1 MILLCYGT
9 RPEWIKIKPLVKAF
23 EGKVKYKIVFTGQH
37 PHLHGGEY
45 DQCLDIIDGKNRLDS
60 IIESVMNEINFDGVD
75 AVLVQ
80 GDTATGFAVALSAF
94 NHKISVIHLEA
105 GLRTYDLDHPYPE
118 EGYRQMLSR
127 ITDIHLCPT
136 KTAKAHLLR
145 DSVGGVVHV
154 VGNTVL
160 DNLVGVETS
169 YGDEVLV
176 TIHRRENHHIID
188 EWMRELDKLDQN
200 ITLICHPNPAVQRA
214 VEKLKNVNVIQPL
227 SHDKMIE
234 RIANCKFL
242 ITDSG
247 GLQEEGSF
255 LNKKIIICRKT
266 TERPEVLEHHGVLCT
281 EPKNLGGLVES
292 MKNEY
297 IIDKPCPFGD
307 GKTSQKIMDIIM
319 RKNRSENVK

>member
-9 RPEWIKIKPLVKAF
+9 RPEWIKIKPLVQTF
-23 EGKVKYKIVFTGQH
+23 EGRIPFKILFTGQH
-37 PHLHGGEY
+37 QDIAAGRF
-45 DQCLDIIDGKNRLDS
+45 DQSLGIVDGTNRLDS
-60 IIESVMNEINFDGVD
+60 IFSSVMNKIDFEGVS

-94 NHKISVIHLEA
+94 NHKIPVIHLEA
-105 GLRTYDLDHPYPE
+105 GLRTYDLEHPYPE
-118 EGYRQMLSR
+118 EGYRQMISR
-127 ITDIHLCPT
+127 ITNIHLCPT
-136 KTAKAHLLR
+136 KISKSQLLR
-145 DSVGGVVHV
+145 DSVGGEIHV

-160 DNLVGVETS
+160 DNLIGVEPS

-188 EWMRELDKLDQN
+188 EWMKEIDNLDEE
-200 ITLICHPNPAVQRA
+200 ITVIRHPNPVVQNA
-214 VEKLKNVNVIQPL
+214 IEKLKNVNVIDPL
-227 SHDKMIE
+227 THTEMIK

-255 LNKKIIICRKT
+255 FNKRIIICRKT
-266 TERPEVLEHHGVLCT
+266 TERPEVLEHHGVLC
-281 EPKNLGGLVES
+281 PYPNSLSFYVDLIR
-292 MKNEY
+292 NDY

-307 GKTSQKIMDIIM
+307 GKSSNKIMEILC
-319 RKNRSENVK
+319 RAQLLPCV

>member
-23 EGKVKYKIVFTGQH
+23 QGKVGYRIIFTGQH
-37 PHLHGGEY
+37 PELHGGEY
-45 DQCLDIIDGKNRLDS
+45 HRCLSINNGKNRLDS
-60 IIESVMNEINFDGVD
+60 ITESIMNEIDFDGVD

-80 GDTATGFAVALSAF
+80 GDTASGFAVALSAF
-94 NHKISVIHLEA
+94 NHKIPVVHLEA
-105 GLRTYDLDHPYPE
+105 GLRTYDLEHPYPE
-118 EGYRQMLSR
+118 EGYRQMISR
-127 ITDIHLCPT
+127 ITNVHLCPT
-136 KTAKAHLLR
+136 KTAKSQLLR
-145 DSVGGVVHV
+145 DCVGGEIHV

-160 DNLVGVETS
+160 DNLVDVKPS

-176 TIHRRENHHIID
+176 TIHRRENHHAID
-188 EWMRELDKLDQN
+188 DWMEELDKLDEKVTF
-200 ITLICHPNPAVQRA
+200 IWHPNPAVQSA

-227 SHDKMIE
+227 PHNEMIK

-255 LNKKIIICRKT
+255 FNKKLIICRET
-266 TERPEVLEHHGVLCT
+266 TERPEVLEHHGRLCLN
-281 EPKNLGGLVES
+281 PKDLSGMVES
-292 MKNEY
+292 LKTNY

-307 GKTSQKIMDIIM
+307 GESTTKIMEILC
-319 RKNRSENVK
+319 RAQLLHFV

>member
-9 RPEWIKIKPLVKAF
+9 RPEWIKIKPLIKAF
-23 EGKVKYKIVFTGQH
+23 EGKIPYRVLFTGQH
-37 PHLHGGEY
+37 ADISGGWFHDKLKITE
-45 DQCLDIIDGKNRLDS
+45 GTNRLDS
-60 IIESVMNEINFDGVD
+60 IFSSVMNNMDFNGVS

-80 GDTATGFAVALSAF
+80 GDTATCLAVGLSAF
-94 NHKISVIHLEA
+94 NHKVPVIHLEA
-105 GLRTYDLDHPYPE
+105 GLRTYDLEHPYPE

-136 KTAKAHLLR
+136 KIAKTHLLR
-145 DSVGGVVHV
+145 DSVGGEIHV

-160 DNLVGVETS
+160 DNLVDVKSS

-188 EWMRELDKLDQN
+188 DWMRELDSLDEN
-200 ITLICHPNPAVQRA
+200 VTVIRHPNPVVMNAVD
-214 VEKLKNVNVIQPL
+214 KLKNVNVIDTLP
-227 SHDKMIE
+227 HDKMVE

-255 LNKKIIICRKT
+255 FNKKIIICRET
-266 TERPEVLEHHGVLCT
+266 TERPEVLHHHGILCLS
-281 EPKNLGGLVES
+281 PKNLPEIVDS
-292 MKNEY
+292 IKNRY
-297 IIDKPCPFGD
+297 IVDKPCPFGD
-307 GKTSQKIMDIIM
+307 GKSAIKIMEILC
-319 RKNRSENVK
+319 RAQLLHFA

>member
-9 RPEWIKIKPLVKAF
+9 RPEWIKIKPLIKAF
-23 EGKVKYKIVFTGQH
+23 EGKIPFRVLFTGQH
-37 PHLHGGEY
+37 ADISGGWYHDKLKITE
-45 DQCLDIIDGKNRLDS
+45 GTNRLDS
-60 IIESVMNEINFDGVD
+60 IFSSVMNSMNFDGVR

-80 GDTATGFAVALSAF
+80 GDTATCLAVGLTAF
-94 NHKISVIHLEA
+94 NHKIPVIHLEA
-105 GLRTYDLDHPYPE
+105 GLRTYDLEHPYPE

-136 KTAKAHLLR
+136 KIAKTHLLR
-145 DSVGGVVHV
+145 DSVGGEIHV

-160 DNLVGVETS
+160 DNLVDVEPS

-188 EWMRELDKLDQN
+188 DWMNELDRLDEKVTV
-200 ITLICHPNPAVQRA
+200 IRHPNPVVMNAVD
-214 VEKLKNVNVIQPL
+214 KLKNVNVIDPL
-227 SHDKMIE
+227 SHDKMVE

-255 LNKKIIICRKT
+255 FNKKIIICRET
-266 TERPEVLEHHGVLCT
+266 TERPEVLEHHGVLCLT
-281 EPKNLGGLVES
+281 PKDLPSIVNS
-292 MKNEY
+292 IKNTY
-297 IIDKPCPFGD
+297 ILDKPCPFGD
-307 GKTSQKIMDIIM
+307 GKSAIKIMEILC
-319 RKNRSENVK
+319 RAQLLHFA

>member
-9 RPEWIKIKPLVKAF
+9 RPEWIKIKPLIKTF
-23 EGKVKYKIVFTGQH
+23 EGKIPFRILFTGQH
-37 PHLHGGEY
+37 ADISGGWYHDKLKITE
-45 DQCLDIIDGKNRLDS
+45 GTNRLDS
-60 IIESVMNEINFDGVD
+60 IFSSVMNNIDFNEVS

-80 GDTATGFAVALSAF
+80 GDTATCLAVGLSAF
-94 NHKISVIHLEA
+94 NHKVPVIHLEA
-105 GLRTYDLDHPYPE
+105 GLRTYDLNHPYPE

-136 KTAKAHLLR
+136 KIAKSHLIR
-145 DSVGGVVHV
+145 DSVGGEIHV

-160 DNLVGVETS
+160 DNLVDTQSS

-188 EWMRELDKLDQN
+188 DWMRELDKLDEN
-200 ITLICHPNPAVQRA
+200 ITVIKHPNPIVMNAVD
-214 VEKLKNVNVIQPL
+214 KLKNVNVIDPL
-227 SHDKMIE
+227 DHDKMVD

-255 LNKKIIICRKT
+255 FNKKIIICRET
-266 TERPEVLEHHGVLCT
+266 TERPEVLEYHGILCKKP
-281 EPKNLGGLVES
+281 EELSRLVGS
-292 MKNEY
+292 VKDDY

-307 GKTSQKIMDIIM
+307 GQSATKIMEILC
-319 RKNRSENVK
+319 RAQLLPFA

>member
-23 EGKVKYKIVFTGQH
+23 KGKVKYRIIFTGQH
-37 PHLHGGEY
+37 PELHGGEY
-45 DQCLDIIDGKNRLDS
+45 HRCLSINNGKNRLDS
-60 IIESVMNEINFDGVD
+60 ITESIMNEIDFDGVD

-94 NHKISVIHLEA
+94 NHKVPVIHLEA
-105 GLRTYDLDHPYPE
+105 GLRTYDLNHPYPE
-118 EGYRQMLSR
+118 EAYRQMISR

-145 DSVGGVVHV
+145 DSVGGDIHV

-160 DNLVGVETS
+160 DNLVDMESS

-188 EWMRELDKLDQN
+188 EWMKELDKLDEK
-200 ITLICHPNPAVQRA
+200 ITFIWHPNPAVQNA

-227 SHDKMIE
+227 PHDEMIK

-255 LNKKIIICRKT
+255 LNKKIIICRET
-266 TERPEVLEHHGVLCT
+266 TERPEVLEHHGKLCYK
-281 EPKNLGGLVES
+281 PQDLSGMVES
-292 MKNEY
+292 LKNNY
-297 IIDKPCPFGD
+297 IINKPCPFGD
-307 GKTSQKIMDIIM
+307 GRSTDKIMEILC
-319 RKNRSENVK
+319 RAQLLHFA